1 MAIPTTYSGT
11 RLVMARANDAGVDV
25 TEVLVEELIS
35 DLARRGFRRFE
46 IDNLR
51 LRAEQEIDYQR
62 RTCGGADI
70 VDLVMGLARRSKPT
84 APRRVPQSRKRAA
97 GHHIAEAKMAL
108 EKVIFKMQKA
118 KDPSGWYDLRRE
130 AEHELVVE
138 VVGQAMRDRSMN
150 SKQATDL
157 LAMVPYGT
165 KMRRRREKTHGVP
178 DVLRLLAPWL

>member
-1 MAIPTTYSGT
+1 MSIPTTFSGT

-25 TEVLVEELIS
+25 IEVLIEELIS

-70 VDLVMGLARRSKPT
+70 VDLVMGLARRSKPA
-84 APRRVPQSRKRAA
+84 APRRVPQIRKRAA
-97 GHHIAEAKMAL
+97 GHHIVEAKMAL
-108 EKVIFKMQKA
+108 EKVLAKMQKA
-118 KDPSGWYDLRRE
+118 KQPGGLFGLRRE
-130 AEHELVVE
+130 AERELVVE
-138 VVGQAMRDRSMN
+138 VVGQAMRDRSM
-150 SKQATDL
+150 SRKQATDL
-157 LAMVPYGT
+157 LAMVPNGT